1 MNKIDQTISKIKKHM
16 LFKDVEDGYIADI
29 LDKND
34 TVIKNFSQKE
44 IIFSE
49 DNEEKVL
56 GLILSGEANVY
67 SQRNSSGVLI
77 KTLRP
82 TDSFGV
88 ANLFLESSRFVTTI
102 IAKKPSTVVF
112 FSKATIKWLIDT
124 SIGFRRNYISFL
136 SERICFLNRK
146 ISCFTAGSPEKKLS
160 SFLCSQNER
169 DTFSITVSSSTLS
182 EMLGIGRASLYRAF
196 DKMTEDGLIIKNGKT
211 IHVPDRNK
219 LNDFYKS

>member
-1 MNKIDQTISKIKKHM
+1 M
-16 LFKDVEDGYIADI
+16 LFKNVEDSCITDI
-29 LDKND
+29 LNRSDSIVKD
-34 TVIKNFSQKE
+34 FSQKE
-44 IIFSE
+44 TIFSE
-49 DNEEKVL
+49 SNEEKVL

-67 SQRNSSGVLI
+67 SQGNSSGVLI

-88 ANLFLESSRFVTTI
+88 ANLFLESSKFVTTI

-112 FSKATIKWLIDT
+112 LSKVTIKWLIDN
-124 SIGFRRNYISFL
+124 SMEFRENYISFL

-160 SFLCSQNER
+160 SFLCLQSEQ
-169 DTFSITVSSSTLS
+169 DKFSVTVSSSTLS

-196 DKMTEDGLIIKNGKT
+196 DKMTEDGLIIKDGKT
-211 IHVPDRNK
+211 IFVENRNK